1 MIRAESEIKEEII
14 TMGEKYHGNLMGES
28 RSDKRSELGTASIP
42 NSDPSRAPLMEI
54 SNQRITD

>member
-1 MIRAESEIKEEII
+1 MIGAESEIKEEII

-54 SNQRITD
+54 SNQ